1 MKAWDMPRHVFAVE
15 TAQQLDVYRRFARD
29 IQDRLAAYLDWLRE
43 NFAVEELPR
52 AIVWTSAEIATR
64 AISDIPVPAY
74 TNDYRTVMVPEPN
87 VWREIF
93 LRQFDGLDV
102 NDPQIAQ
109 AMDYYRTGMG
119 RNKVLQI
126 LGHEFAHHSEWF
138 PDDDREDGIW
148 FEEGMVEYI
157 SRKYFLTQAEF
168 DAEERVDRLLV
179 ERLTPRYGGH
189 SLEQFGAA
197 TYEGDYAS
205 IFFEYWRSFLAVR
218 ELVERLGSV
227 SAVFDRFRQWAE
239 SGADVTLEQ
248 WFGL

>member
-1 MKAWDMPRHVFAVE
+1 MEPIKVPRHVFAVE
-15 TAQQLDVYRRFARD
+15 NEQQLHAYQRFAEE
-29 IQDRLAAYLDWLRE
+29 IEPQLESYLCWLRE
-43 NFAVEELPR
+43 HFAVRELPR
-52 AIVWTSAEIATR
+52 AIVWTSAEVATH

-74 TNDYRTVMVPEPN
+74 TNDYRTVMVPELDT
-87 VWREIF
+87 WREIF
-93 LRQFDGLDV
+93 LRQFDALDGD
-102 NDPQIAQ
+102 DPQIAQ
-109 AMDYYRTGMG
+109 AMGYYREGMG

-126 LGHEFAHHSEWF
+126 LGHEFAHHSDWF

-168 DAEERVDRLLV
+168 DEEERTDRLLV
-179 ERLTPRYGGH
+179 ERLTPRYGGR

-205 IFFEYWRSFLAVR
+205 IFFEYWRSFLAVK
-218 ELVERLGSV
+218 ELVGRFGSV
-227 SAVFDRFRQWAE
+227 NAVFDRFRQWTWQGGEA
-239 SGADVTLEQ
+239 TLEQ